1 MFRVDVEITEGLTY
15 VIVVNVE
22 QFINVPLPI
31 FVIDDGINI
40 DVKCVQF
47 SKQKFPIDVQIEP
60 MSTLAKYPPLV
71 LHTMMMLK
79 LCHLMLML
87 YYQNNKK
94 LY

>member
-60 MSTLAKYPPLV
+60 MSTLAKYPPPGIAYDDDVKVVSLDVDVV
-71 LHTMMMLK
+71 LSE
-79 LCHLMLML
+79 
-87 YYQNNKK
+87 
-94 LY
+94 